1 MGSGVIV
8 EARGSFSRAPT
19 GTSVCFPGAPGTPSS
34 QGHHNRGSQGR
45 RRRLQAPAAG
55 ARSPDAAGGRPPSC
69 QSAPRLPAQ
78 PHTHAGWGQLQL
90 RAEARQDQGG
100 PSSVPLGLK
109 S

>member
-19 GTSVCFPGAPGTPSS
+19 GASVCV
-34 QGHHNRGSQGR
+34 
-45 RRRLQAPAAG
+45 LQARRPLEAIVTEGHRAGGAGFRHLRLG